1 MAIAIAV
8 LTGMAFYQDA
18 NDRGHQAALAE
29 AHRDGQRAIELASG
43 PDKIPVDGAVSL
55 LRRDPFTQG
64 PRLFAQHCAAC
75 HRYNGHT
82 GRGTLVMEKNADGVS
97 VIGAPTA
104 ADLGTFGKREW
115 MTGIV
120 TDYSNHFAWL
130 KNAQWFKDAQAK
142 AAAGE
147 SVEFINPDG
156 SEMADWTSG
165 NTESLKSA

>member
-1 MAIAIAV
+1 
-8 LTGMAFYQDA
+8 
-18 NDRGHQAALAE
+18 
-29 AHRDGQRAIELASG
+29 
-43 PDKIPVDGAVSL
+43 
-55 LRRDPFTQG
+55 
-64 PRLFAQHCAAC
+64 
-75 HRYNGHT
+75 
-82 GRGTLVMEKNADGVS
+82 

-104 ADLGTFGKREW
+104 ADLGAFGKREW

-120 TDYSNHFAWL
+120 MDYSNHFAWL

-165 NTESLKSA
+165 NVESLKSAENAENVKALSSSLPRKLGHAGLNSMPRWSKKERNWRQKATGPER